1 MRHVVLGFV
10 SAAALAVSAHAADI
24 YTPAPVGGMKDE
36 YVPGINWT
44 GFYLGAG
51 GGGGATSQ
59 DLKAIFS
66 SAAGGGGSAF
76 AEADGIGGM
85 GGFGTLQVG
94 YDRQFLP
101 RWVAG
106 VFFDYD
112 FDSIDSSFKV
122 GATGLGTLKFPF
134 NLTDQWTV
142 GGRVGYLVNPYTL
155 VYGLGGYTEA
165 HFDLPT
171 GTHNGTFSG
180 FSAGAGIET
189 NLMGSWFLK
198 GEYRFSGFESQ
209 TIFGADF
216 GACSVGNVRV
226 SPCNHFR
233 VTDQPDVQT
242 GRLVL
247 SYKFNAFGSEPL
259 K

>member
-1 MRHVVLGFV
+1 MKLIRNVLVTTVSFVVFGTASV
-10 SAAALAVSAHAADI
+10 NAADI
-24 YTPAPVGGMKDE
+24 YTPGPAGGLKDE
-36 YVPGINWT
+36 YVPGVNWT

-66 SAAGGGGSAF
+66 STTGKGGSAF
-76 AEADGIGGM
+76 AEADGLGGM
-85 GGFGTLQVG
+85 GGFGTVQVG
-94 YDRQFLP
+94 YDRQLLP

-171 GTHNGTFSG
+171 GTHNNTFSG

-189 NLMGSWFLK
+189 NLMGNWFLK
-198 GEYRFSGFESQ
+198 GEYRFSGLENQ
-209 TIFGADF
+209 TIFAHDFFCADTNKPT
-216 GACSVGNVRV
+216 C
-226 SPCNHFR
+226 HFK
-233 VTDQPDVQT
+233 VTDQPDIQT

-247 SYKFNAFGSEPL
+247 SYKFNAFGYEPL